1 MRRLS
6 GLVPAAFVFVCREV
20 NKMEAWIRRIDIF
33 SKSIGHTFAWCVLI
47 LTASTCYEVFMRYV
61 LNRPTDWAFDM
72 SYMMY
77 GALFMMSG
85 AYAVSRNS
93 HVRGDF
99 IYRKWSNRTQAKV
112 DLTLY
117 IIFYF
122 PAIFAMVYTGA
133 SYALD
138 SARILESSV
147 NSPAGVPVW
156 PLKAV
161 IFFAGT
167 TLLIA
172 GISEVLRCLVCI
184 RTGNWMPRGGDIE
197 ELEQV
202 LLKQHAEKEQS

>member
-1 MRRLS
+1 
-6 GLVPAAFVFVCREV
+6 
-20 NKMEAWIRRIDIF
+20 MEFWIRRIDILN
-33 SKSIGHTFAWCVLI
+33 KSIGHAFSWCVLI
-47 LTASTCYEVFMRYV
+47 LTASTCFEVFMRYV
-61 LNRPTDWAFDM
+61 LNSPTVWAFDM

-117 IIFYF
+117 VIFFF
-122 PAIFAMVYTGA
+122 PAIFAMVFTG
-133 SYALD
+133 SQYAFE
-138 SARILESSV
+138 SMRILESSV

-156 PLKAV
+156 PLKMV
-161 IFFAGT
+161 IFVTGV

-172 GISEVLRCLVCI
+172 GAAEVMRCLVCL
-184 RTGNWMPRGGDIE
+184 RTGEWLSRSGDVE

-202 LLKQHAEKEQS
+202 LIKEHTQKATS

>member
-1 MRRLS
+1 M
-6 GLVPAAFVFVCREV
+6 EV
-20 NKMEAWIRRIDIF
+20 WIRRIDIL
-33 SKSIGHTFAWCVLI
+33 SKSIGHAFSWCVLI
-47 LTASTCYEVFMRYV
+47 LTASTCFEVFMRYV
-61 LNRPTDWAFDM
+61 LNSPTAWAFDM

-117 IIFYF
+117 LLFFF
-122 PAIFAMVYTGA
+122 PAIFAMVYTG
-133 SYALD
+133 SQYGFE
-138 SARILESSV
+138 SMRILESSV

-156 PLKAV
+156 PLKMV
-161 IFFAGT
+161 IFVTGV

-172 GISEVLRCLVCI
+172 GAAEVMRCLVCL
-184 RTGNWMPRGGDIE
+184 RTGEWLSRSGDVE

-202 LLKQHAEKEQS
+202 LIKEHAQKASS

>member
-1 MRRLS
+1 
-6 GLVPAAFVFVCREV
+6 
-20 NKMEAWIRRIDIF
+20 MELWIRRIDVL
-33 SKSIGHTFAWCVLI
+33 SKSIGHAFSWCVLI

-61 LNRPTDWAFDM
+61 LNSPTVWAFDM

-99 IYRKWSNRTQAKV
+99 LYRKWSNRTQAKV

-117 IIFYF
+117 VLFYF
-122 PAIFAMVYTGA
+122 PAIFAMVFTGGQYAWQSA
-133 SYALD
+133 S
-138 SARILESSV
+138 ILESSV

-156 PLKAV
+156 PLKSV
-161 IFFAGT
+161 IFVAGL

-172 GISEVLRCLVCI
+172 GTAEVMRCLVCI
-184 RTGNWMPRGGDIE
+184 RTGEWLPRSGDVE
-197 ELEQV
+197 ELEQT
-202 LLKQHAEKEQS
+202 LIQQHTEKAAS

>member
-1 MRRLS
+1 M
-6 GLVPAAFVFVCREV
+6 EV
-20 NKMEAWIRRIDIF
+20 WIRRIDIL
-33 SKSIGHTFAWCVLI
+33 SKSIGHAFSWCVLI
-47 LTASTCYEVFMRYV
+47 LTASTCFEVFMRYV
-61 LNRPTDWAFDM
+61 LNSPTAWAFDM

-117 IIFYF
+117 LLFFF
-122 PAIFAMVYTGA
+122 PAIFAMVFTG
-133 SYALD
+133 SQYGFE
-138 SARILESSV
+138 SMRILESSV

-156 PLKAV
+156 PLKMV
-161 IFFAGT
+161 IFVTGV

-172 GISEVLRCLVCI
+172 GAAEVMRCLVCL
-184 RTGNWMPRGGDIE
+184 RTGEWLSRSGDVE

-202 LLKQHAEKEQS
+202 LIKEHAQKASS

>member
-1 MRRLS
+1 M
-6 GLVPAAFVFVCREV
+6 EV
-20 NKMEAWIRRIDIF
+20 WIRRIDIL
-33 SKSIGHTFAWCVLI
+33 SKSIGHAFSWCVLI
-47 LTASTCYEVFMRYV
+47 LTASTCFEVFMRYV
-61 LNRPTDWAFDM
+61 LNSPTAWAFDM

-117 IIFYF
+117 LIFFF
-122 PAIFAMVYTGA
+122 PAIFAMVYTG
-133 SYALD
+133 SQYGFE
-138 SARILESSV
+138 SMRILESSV

-156 PLKAV
+156 PLKMV
-161 IFFAGT
+161 IFVTGV

-172 GISEVLRCLVCI
+172 GAAEVMRCLVCL
-184 RTGNWMPRGGDIE
+184 RTGQWLSRSGDVE

-202 LLKQHAEKEQS
+202 LIKEHTQKASS

>member
-1 MRRLS
+1 
-6 GLVPAAFVFVCREV
+6 
-20 NKMEAWIRRIDIF
+20 MEIWIRRIDIL
-33 SKSIGHTFAWCVLI
+33 SKSIGHAFSWCVLI
-47 LTASTCYEVFMRYV
+47 LTASTCFEVFMRYV
-61 LNRPTDWAFDM
+61 LNSPTAWAFDM

-99 IYRKWSNRTQAKV
+99 IYRQWSNRTQAKV

-117 IIFYF
+117 LIFFF
-122 PAIFAMVYTGA
+122 PAIFAMVYTG
-133 SYALD
+133 SQYGFE
-138 SARILESSV
+138 SMRILESSV

-156 PLKAV
+156 PLKMV
-161 IFFAGT
+161 IFVTGV

-172 GISEVLRCLVCI
+172 GAAEVMRCLVCL
-184 RTGNWMPRGGDIE
+184 RTGEWLSRSGDVE

-202 LLKQHAEKEQS
+202 LIKEHAQKASS

>member
-1 MRRLS
+1 M
-6 GLVPAAFVFVCREV
+6 EV
-20 NKMEAWIRRIDIF
+20 WIRRIDIF
-33 SKSIGHTFAWCVLI
+33 SKSIGHTFSWCVLI
-47 LTASTCYEVFMRYV
+47 LTASTCFEVFMRYV
-61 LNRPTDWAFDM
+61 LNSPTVWAFDM

-117 IIFYF
+117 LLFYF
-122 PAIFAMVYTGA
+122 PAIFAMVFTGA
-133 SYALD
+133 QYGFESM
-138 SARILESSV
+138 RIMESSV

-156 PLKAV
+156 PLKMV
-161 IFFAGT
+161 IFVAGI

-172 GISEVLRCLVCI
+172 GISEVMRCLVCI
-184 RTGNWMPRGGDIE
+184 RTGDWLSRGGDVE

-202 LLKQHAEKEQS
+202 LIQQYAEKAQS